1 MSISAIVTSGNNQ
14 TSSVNSLQS
23 GRAPLL
29 SPRDVLF
36 VFLAIA
42 SLLVFHTALK
52 TLVHHAL
59 WGGDEYDQYSYT
71 LAIPFI
77 ALALLISERKRIF
90 ADVRYCYPAG
100 LSLLFAAIF
109 VKWLAGH
116 SLPHIGA
123 DNSLSMELLALVA
136 VWLGIF
142 MLCYGSRAFRTGAF
156 ALSFLLLTV
165 PVPNPLLEKPIA
177 GVRYGSTEVCTLI
190 FTMLRVHFQRDG
202 FVFHLTHTDFI
213 VATECSGIHSSLA
226 ILIMSLLAGHV
237 VLSSAWKKLAL
248 VMVALPIVCITNGL
262 RIAGLTLL
270 AEYVDPSIL
279 QSNLHRQGGMAFFA
293 LALLLL
299 LGFLK
304 VLRRFSNAQ
313 C

>member
-1 MSISAIVTSGNNQ
+1 MSTSAIVTPGNNQ
-14 TSSVNSLQS
+14 TSPVNSVQS
-23 GRAPLL
+23 AHTPLL
-29 SPRDVLF
+29 SPRDGLF

-42 SLLVFHTALK
+42 SLLAFHTALT

-77 ALALLISERKRIF
+77 ALALLISERKKIF
-90 ADVRYCYPAG
+90 AQVQYCYATGLMALSAG
-100 LSLLFAAIF
+100 MLLR
-109 VKWLAGH
+109 WLAGRF
-116 SLPHIGA
+116 LPQLGA
-123 DNSLSMELLALVA
+123 EYSLSLELLALVT
-136 VWLGIF
+136 VWLGGF
-142 MLCYGSRAFRTGAF
+142 VFSYGPRAFRAGAF
-156 ALSFLLLTV
+156 PLLFLLLTV
-165 PVPNPLLEKPIA
+165 PIPTALLEMPIA
-177 GVRYGSTEVCTLI
+177 VVRHGSTEVCTLI
-190 FTMLRVHFQRDG
+190 FTMLRVHFQRNG

-279 QSNLHRQGGMAFFA
+279 QSRLHRQGGMVFFA

-304 VLRRFSNAQ
+304 VLRRSSDAQ
-313 C
+313 R